1 MCNFGYHQ
9 PRILRVLVNLGGKP
23 PNLAVNQ
30 RNSDVEDIKSLSCSH
45 LKSSR
50 STTQFNV
57 QSAHNVCAVP
67 ADQATNLLLAF
78 KARGM
83 SEASAATAAAEGI
96 ARSAAR
102 QLLGPLLAAACARV
116 AVVLRQTFVVAL
128 ERTAAALQGEV
139 HVIWH
144 LQLVTWCRLP
154 ANESPCAV
162 KCLLT
167 L

>member
-1 MCNFGYHQ
+1 MQFVH
-9 PRILRVLVNLGGKP
+9 
-23 PNLAVNQ
+23 
-30 RNSDVEDIKSLSCSH
+30 DV
-45 LKSSR
+45 
-50 STTQFNV
+50 F
-57 QSAHNVCAVP
+57 AVP

-128 ERTAAALQGEV
+128 ERTSAALQGGL
-139 HVIWH
+139 HVVRR
-144 LQLVTWCRLP
+144 LPLVTCCRVLKICD
-154 ANESPCAV
+154 SM
-162 KCLLT
+162 
-167 L
+167 